1 MDQDDSSDNPDDNP
15 LAFLGLQRVGKDY
28 SESPS
33 KSDIS
38 SIELNRRGIPAR
50 KRKKNSLIYGSDD
63 LVSIPVKSPK
73 KKVISTPTKSFKES
87 PSKKIKVTPK
97 VAVANDSF
105 DEESDDYG
113 REPELSDIEEDYEE
127 KEEPK
132 TPPPLPVTP
141 KKTIERTK
149 SRLDVEEE
157 LLSMNR
163 ACAQRLGYA
172 LRNLLKLPKAHK
184 WVCFEF
190 FYSNIDRVL
199 FCGEND
205 FMVCLKESFPQLKTR
220 RLSRVE
226 WCKIRRMM
234 GKPRRCSEA
243 FFTEERAELARKRKK
258 IRFLQQRKIGDASS
272 YKDLPEN
279 IPMQLTIGCRVT
291 ARLRVPQDGLFTGIV
306 AAVDTSNSTYRITF
320 DREGLGTHSIPDYEL
335 LSSDPPDVIPL
346 SSFLAKSRHR
356 PPTASALSSLSA
368 YLSPPYQTTA
378 SFSPQLTGDPLMSG
392 STPRGKSLRLD
403 GVLGGYPV
411 KFLYHIVKLNK
422 SLLAKKEKVKNL
434 RELNCEAEKL
444 KSFGEFMTEDFQRK
458 YAGSVIEVYKVN
470 EELNKQL
477 KEVSSFT
484 AQFSADAGPTLS
496 MPEQIRE
503 NCKEESYE
511 MVTKLNCKE
520 ELLGAMKEE
529 PGVSKEPE
537 QVQVVQSP
545 KLLGLISSLSAL
557 MLQIKRVADGE
568 RNAAELQAIKESLI
582 DIESNLS
589 GDNSKVF
596 QDSVMVHMQHILQGL
611 SQMGNL
617 TAFMSTPDTV
627 IRGFT
632 ESLLYD

>member
-1 MDQDDSSDNPDDNP
+1 MEQEDSSDNPDDNP

-33 KSDIS
+33 KSDLN

-73 KKVISTPTKSFKES
+73 KKVISTPTKSIKES
-87 PSKKIKVTPK
+87 PNKKVKVTPK
-97 VAVANDSF
+97 AAPDSF

-113 REPELSDIEEDYEE
+113 REPELSDIEDDFEE
-127 KEEPK
+127 EEEPR

-141 KKTIERTK
+141 KKAIERTK
-149 SRLDVEEE
+149 SRLELEEE
-157 LLSMNR
+157 LESMNR

-291 ARLRVPQDGLFTGIV
+291 ARLRVPQDGLFTGVV

-335 LSSDPPDVIPL
+335 LSTDPPDVIPL

-356 PPTASALSSLSA
+356 PPAPSS
-368 YLSPPYQTTA
+368 YLSPPYPTTA

-434 RELNCEAEKL
+434 RELNSEAEKL

-458 YAGSVIEVYKVN
+458 YAGSVMEVYKVN

-520 ELLGAMKEE
+520 ELFGAPKEE
-529 PGVSKEPE
+529 PVVCKESE

-568 RNAAELQAIKESLI
+568 RNAAELQAIKESLSE
-582 DIESNLS
+582 IEKSLS
-589 GDNSKVF
+589 GENSKVF

-617 TAFMSTPDTV
+617 TAFMSPAETNNK
-627 IRGFT
+627 GFA
-632 ESLLYD
+632 ESLLCD